1 MVFGELC
8 MKFHRIRA
16 YPYHL
21 SLQLPE
27 LLVGIPKGPAFL
39 GATRGLVLGIE
50 VEDHGFL
57 AYKVFKAYLLS
68 PFGRRM

>member
-8 MKFHRIRA
+8 MRFYRVRA

-27 LLVGIPKGPAFL
+27 LLVVILKGPGFL
-39 GATRGLVLGIE
+39 GATRGLVLGVE

-57 AYKVFKAYLLS
+57 A
-68 PFGRRM
+68 

>member
-1 MVFGELC
+1 MRFYRV
-8 MKFHRIRA
+8 RA

-27 LLVGIPKGPAFL
+27 LLVVILKGPGFL
-39 GATRGLVLGIE
+39 GATGGLVLGVE

-57 AYKVFKAYLLS
+57 A
-68 PFGRRM
+68 